1 MSAFIERVKK
11 APKPPLP
18 AITSGKVIGCA
29 FNIAHIAIGAV
40 HLDDCPRKPYIPI
53 YLVVMG
59 VFGLMLSL
67 LSCLPCTE
75 AKEGQT
81 PSTLNRVC
89 TGWNSLVS
97 LFITCWFICGN
108 VWVYRI
114 YEPIYEKNAT
124 TLLIYCN
131 KTVYLY
137 AFWTITLVYIL
148 IGAALVGGCCVLFCF
163 FLCGRADP
171 DD

>member
-1 MSAFIERVKK
+1 MTF
-11 APKPPLP
+11 
-18 AITSGKVIGCA
+18 GKVLGCV
-29 FNIAHIAIGAV
+29 FNITHISIGAV
-40 HLDDCPRKPYIPI
+40 YLDECPRKPNIPI

-67 LSCLPCTE
+67 LSCLPCVE
-75 AKEGQT
+75 AKEGEVSKSVIQFAC
-81 PSTLNRVC
+81 SI
-89 TGWNSLVS
+89 WNSLVTC
-97 LFITCWFICGN
+97 FIICWFICGN

-124 TLLIYCN
+124 TLNIFCN

-148 IGAALVGGCCVLFCF
+148 IGAFLVGGCCVLFCF
-163 FLCGRADP
+163 CLCGRADP